1 MGMDLYLKTKMI
13 TKYEYEKLN
22 KGEYLLNKFNLEI
35 IDSNDIKNEE
45 KAFYLDIFDKI
56 VQMGK
61 IFKIEIEKELTS
73 TQEETVYNYF
83 KNNWEFLIDKYDI
96 DILIPEWMENNE
108 YITFDE
114 WQKYDFFYD
123 GYIENKIM
131 KVNDDNYILIQ
142 SQFC

>member
-1 MGMDLYLKTKMI
+1 MGMDLYLKTEMI
-13 TKYEYEKLN
+13 TKDEYEKLK
-22 KGEYLLNKFNLEI
+22 KGEYLLNKFNLEV

-56 VQMGK
+56 VQMRK
-61 IFKIEIEKELTS
+61 IFEIEKELTS

-96 DILIPEWMENNE
+96 DILIPEWIENNE

-114 WQKYDFFYD
+114 WQKYDFSYD
-123 GYIENKIM
+123 GYIENKIV

>member
-1 MGMDLYLKTKMI
+1 MGMNLYLQTKII
-13 TKYEYEKLN
+13 TKDEYEKL
-22 KGEYLLNKFNLEI
+22 KKEEYLLNKFNLEI
-35 IDSNDIKNEE
+35 IDSNGIKNEE

-61 IFKIEIEKELTS
+61 IFEIEKELTS

-83 KNNWEFLIDKYDI
+83 KNNWKFLIDKYDI
-96 DILIPEWMENNE
+96 RILIPEWIENNE

-114 WQKYDFFYD
+114 WQKYDFSYD
-123 GYIENKIM
+123 GYIENKVI
-131 KVNDDNYILIQ
+131 KIDNDKYLLIQ